1 MLSEQGRWKLKA
13 RANRHPQARLL
24 LPQRL
29 LFSLRLLFHQTTEA
43 LPCSLLRIEVFES
56 NDAQLLSQRF
66 DEGHRLP
73 TLMASTFLLFQAA
86 AVTSLVGM
94 TLGWRGVMTKYS
106 GFYDLPTA
114 WSNVFWGILVGGV
127 YASTSHNFI
136 LLPYLEFIADDAN
149 AVVNPINLLFVC
161 LATSVAAHLLLRRE
175 RVRSGSS
182 HPTSGWALG
191 LAIGAMV
198 GMIHLYRVFEIYDSL
213 LSLKL
218 WVTVAGFAIFAPR
231 TEALICCFHG
241 QLMLQGRR
249 WGAVLRSTFWRCA
262 YLVMFAYAVVDPLAW
277 VFIIPFALLVN
288 RRADE
293 WIWDSIPSESKKRLR
308 KMWARQVREQR
319 ESLQQAHESE

>member
-1 MLSEQGRWKLKA
+1 
-13 RANRHPQARLL
+13 
-24 LPQRL
+24 
-29 LFSLRLLFHQTTEA
+29 
-43 LPCSLLRIEVFES
+43 V
-56 NDAQLLSQRF
+56 LSQRF

-73 TLMASTFLLFQAA
+73 TLMASSFLLFQAA

-127 YASTSHNFI
+127 YASYSHNAI
-136 LLPYLEFIADDAN
+136 LAPYLRLVMDGSSAIP
-149 AVVNPINLLFVC
+149 NPFDLVLVC
-161 LATSVAAHLLLRRE
+161 LATSVAAHFLLRRE

-191 LAIGAMV
+191 LAIGAML
-198 GMIHLYRVFEIYDSL
+198 GMIHLYRVFEGYDTL
-213 LSLKL
+213 LSMKL
-218 WVTVAGFAIFAPR
+218 WITVLGIGIFAPR
-231 TEALICCFHG
+231 SEALICCFHG

-262 YLVMFAYAVVDPLAW
+262 YLSMFAYAVHSLLAW
-277 VFIIPFALLVN
+277 VFIIPFVLLVN

-319 ESLQQAHESE
+319 ESLQRGHESE